1 MPGGSNPISLDAIEE
16 LQVNIA
22 PFDVRQ
28 ANFIGAGINA
38 ITKSGTNTFKGTA
51 YTYFKNENM
60 RGNKIDGEDL
70 GERPIEAHRTYGFT
84 LGGPIVKNKLFFFVN
99 GEYEESPS
107 LYSNG
112 VYLRTV

>member
-1 MPGGSNPISLDAIEE
+1 L
-16 LQVNIA
+16 LL
-22 PFDVRQ
+22 FDVRQ

-84 LGGPIVKNKLFFFVN
+84 LGGPIVKNN
-99 GEYEESPS
+99 CSS
-107 LYSNG
+107 L
-112 VYLRTV
+112 